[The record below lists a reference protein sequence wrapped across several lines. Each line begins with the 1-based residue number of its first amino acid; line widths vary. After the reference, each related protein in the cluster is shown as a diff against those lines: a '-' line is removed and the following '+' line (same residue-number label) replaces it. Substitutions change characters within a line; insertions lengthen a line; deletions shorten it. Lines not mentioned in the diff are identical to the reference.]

1 MATDFK
7 TVSDMLLHRVA
18 STPSQEAYSYP
29 DGSGWKRVTWKDFG
43 DQVKDVAMGL
53 RALGLQN
60 EQRVGLVCSTR
71 YEWIVADMAINCAAG
86 ATTTVYP
93 SSTEEDGVYILND
106 SNSALVFAEN
116 ADQVKKLVNRKAELK
131 SVKQV
136 IVIDGP
142 GGHDGW
148 VMSWAD
154 LVAKGRAS
162 SWADF
167 ETVARSA
174 KSSDLATLIY
184 TSGTTGK
191 PKGVELTHDCWV
203 YEAQALDELKLLN
216 IEDVQ
221 YLWLPLAHSFGKLLE
236 VVQIRIGFATAV
248 DGRVDKIVENL
259 GVVKPTFVAAV
270 PRIFEK
276 VYNKVV
282 GGAKEGGGLKY
293 SIFKWAIGVGKEV
306 SKLKQARQPVT
317 GMLAMKNSLADKLV
331 FSKLKGRFGGRV
343 RYFISGSA
351 PLSREIAE
359 FFHACDILILEGY
372 GLTETSAFS
381 FVNRPDNFE
390 FGSVGQPAPG
400 TELKIEPES
409 GEILIKGRGVMR
421 GYHGLA
427 EASAESLK
435 NGWLHTG
442 DKGEMTALG
451 NLKITDR
458 IKDLIKT
465 SGGKYVAPQTIEGKF
480 KSSCPYVSQVLVH
493 GNNRNFCTALVA
505 LDPVEITN
513 WARANQLAGNYAEI
527 VKDPRVHALIKPFFD
542 ELNKSLA
549 NYESIKRF
557 AILPQDLTLEA
568 GDLTPSL
575 KLKRKAVEG
584 KYKDLLDGFY
594 AGGIAEV

>member
-1 MATDFK
+1 MADFK
-7 TVSDMLLHRVA
+7 TVPEMLLHRVA
-18 STPSQEAYSYP
+18 STPSKESYSYP
-29 DGSGWKRVTWKDFG
+29 DGSGWKHLTWKDFG
-43 DQVKDVAMGL
+43 DEVKDVAMGL

-60 EQRVGLVCSTR
+60 EQRVGLACSTR
-71 YEWIVADMAINCAAG
+71 YHWIVADMGINCAAG

-93 SSTEEDGVYILND
+93 SSTEEDTAYILND
-106 SNSALVFAEN
+106 SGAVIVIAEN
-116 ADQVKKLVNRKAELK
+116 ADQVKKLVSKRAELK

-136 IVIDGP
+136 VVIDGA

-148 VMSWAD
+148 VIPWAD
-154 LVAKGRAS
+154 LVAKGKGS

-167 ETVARSA
+167 ETVAKSA
-174 KSSDLATLIY
+174 KGSDLATLIY

-203 YEAQALDELKLLN
+203 YEAEALDELKLLT
-216 IEDVQ
+216 IDDIQ

-236 VVQIRIGFATAV
+236 VSQIRLGFATAV

-293 SIFKWAIGVGKEV
+293 SIFKWAIEVGKEV
-306 SKLKQARQPVT
+306 SKAKQARQPV
-317 GMLAMKNSLADKLV
+317 GGLLGLKNGIADKLV
-331 FSKLKGRFGGRV
+331 FSKLKDRFGGRI

-372 GLTETSAFS
+372 GLTESSAFS
-381 FVNRPDNFE
+381 FVNRPDSYE
-390 FGSVGQPAPG
+390 FGSVGKPAPG
-400 TELKIEPES
+400 TELKIDPET

-421 GYHGLA
+421 GYHGLK
-427 EASAESLK
+427 EATAESLK

-442 DKGEMTALG
+442 DKGELTAQG

-465 SGGKYVAPQTIEGKF
+465 SGGKYVAPQTIEGKL

-513 WARANQLAGNYAEI
+513 WARSNQVGGNYAEI
-527 VKDPRVHALIKPFFD
+527 VKDPKVHAMIKPYFD

-584 KYKDLLDGFY
+584 KYKELLDSFY
-594 AGGIAEV
+594 AGNLAEV